1 MGLISD
7 LICGM
12 LAIPFFLLGIVFR
25 GLEILIEEMA
35 KSASRILSYFLI
47 VLVLAAAG
55 MWNLQAFQESF
66 MEFLSR
72 AARTAIVLAIAFHL
86 RRSINNIFLGVMQLI
101 LCIPKAICKGFADI
115 SFKIHETMLGSMLKR
130 S

>member
-86 RRSINNIFLGVMQLI
+86 RRPINNIFLGVMQLI
-101 LCIPKAICKGFADI
+101 LCIQKAICKGFADI

>member
-72 AARTAIVLAIAFHL
+72 AARTAIVLAIA
-86 RRSINNIFLGVMQLI
+86 SIGPRLYFL
-101 LCIPKAICKGFADI
+101 
-115 SFKIHETMLGSMLKR
+115 
-130 S
+130 

>member
-25 GLEILIEEMA
+25 GLETLIEEMA

-55 MWNLQAFQESF
+55 MWSLQA
-66 MEFLSR
+66 
-72 AARTAIVLAIAFHL
+72 
-86 RRSINNIFLGVMQLI
+86 
-101 LCIPKAICKGFADI
+101 
-115 SFKIHETMLGSMLKR
+115 
-130 S
+130 

>member
-55 MWNLQAFQESF
+55 MW
-66 MEFLSR
+66 
-72 AARTAIVLAIAFHL
+72 
-86 RRSINNIFLGVMQLI
+86 
-101 LCIPKAICKGFADI
+101 
-115 SFKIHETMLGSMLKR
+115 KI
-130 S
+130 